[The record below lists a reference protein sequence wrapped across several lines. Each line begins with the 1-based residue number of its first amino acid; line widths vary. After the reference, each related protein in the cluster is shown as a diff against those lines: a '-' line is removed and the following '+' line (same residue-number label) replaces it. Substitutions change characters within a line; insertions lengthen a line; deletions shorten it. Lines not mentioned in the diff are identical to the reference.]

1 MTTRVQARHRASAR
15 VRTPL
20 TDLSDSVARTAGG
33 AARTGAVV
41 AAAGGLLVSVALPAG
56 AATSAAPAAVGSTL
70 ASAATA
76 VPAAFGTTAAG
87 VVSAPATAT
96 VLSTTATF
104 AAAPAPAPVVVAP
117 VVAAPAI
124 ERATR
129 TSDAVPVVASSVAAP
144 ALVVEPAPVV
154 AAVVAAPAPAP
165 APEPAPAP
173 APAPAPLGQRILE
186 VADDYAGVPYVYG
199 GTTPSGF
206 DCSGFTSYVYRQVG
220 VEIPRTANAQKQAA
234 AGISRGNAVPGD
246 LVFFSNGSGRAY
258 HVGIYAGGNTMWDA
272 PRAGKPVQLRAIWS
286 DAVTFGRLAPTA

>member
-165 APEPAPAP
+165 AP
-173 APAPAPLGQRILE
+173 APLGQRILE

-206 DCSGFTSYVYRQVG
+206 DCSGFTSYVYRQFG
-220 VEIPRTANAQKQAA
+220 VDIPRTSGAQYQASTK
-234 AGISRGNAVPGD
+234 IDRGAAVPGD
-246 LVFFSNGSGRAY
+246 LVFFFSSGRVF
-258 HVGIYAGGNTMWDA
+258 HVGIYAGGNQMWDS
-272 PRAGKPVQLRAIWS
+272 PRTGKPVALRTIWS
-286 DAVTFGRLAPTA
+286 DAIGFGRLAPTA